1 MDLFK
6 PYRTRLGGAVLL
18 NMLSALLNIFSF
30 SVIVPILNI
39 LFRID
44 TAEYA
49 FIPWDQAGV
58 SFGDKLASNA
68 YWWVGSFISAH
79 GETATLLALA
89 GVMAGLTL
97 LKTACYFGAGA
108 VTVPLR
114 TGIVRDLRNRLY
126 DKVLTLPVSWFS
138 RERKGDFLA
147 RMSGDVAEVETA
159 YVASLDVLIK
169 NPVLIVIYLGF
180 LLFLSPELTLFIILF
195 VPAFLA
201 LMSRIGRSLKR
212 PSAEAQE
219 RWSDIVSLSD
229 ETLGGIRVVKAFNA
243 EGALS
248 RRFHRLTDSM
258 RRLVSRV
265 GIRQALAHPV
275 SELLGT
281 VMILA
286 VLVFGG
292 ILIIRGEG
300 FLGRKFLDAPQ
311 FIFYLIVLYSIIE
324 PVKTFTRALYN
335 LPRGKASLER
345 INAVLDAPE
354 AVESSGT
361 VPAEAPR
368 EGIRLEGVGFAYE
381 DVPALHGIDLDIP
394 AGTTVALVGASGSG
408 KSTLLDLLPRFY
420 EPTEGRITLDGRDI
434 RTFGL
439 SSLRRLFG
447 RVDQDPFLF
456 NDTLFNNIAF
466 GAENAT
472 REEVIAAARTAGA
485 DGFIREKPEGYDT
498 VIGDRGTRLSGG
510 ERARISIARA
520 ILANPPVLLLDEAT
534 ASLDSASEKAVQE
547 ALERLMEGRTTVVV
561 AHRLSTVRSADEIVV
576 LEGGR
581 IVERGTHEQ
590 LIAQNGPYRRLYEM
604 QNL

>member
-6 PYRTRLGGAVLL
+6 PYRTRLGSAVLL

-49 FIPWDQAGV
+49 FIPWDSGGV
-58 SFGDKLASNA
+58 SFGEKLAANA
-68 YWWVGSFISAH
+68 YWYVGSFIAAP
-79 GETATLLALA
+79 GETAALLALA
-89 GVMAGLTL
+89 AVMAGLTL

-126 DKVLTLPVSWFS
+126 DKVLTLPVSWFT

-147 RMSGDVAEVETA
+147 RLSGDVAEVESA
-159 YVASLDVLIK
+159 YVASLDVLVK

-195 VPAFLA
+195 VPGFLV

-219 RWSDIVSLSD
+219 RWSDIMSLSD

-243 EGALS
+243 GETLS
-248 RRFHRLTDSM
+248 RRFHRLTAAM
-258 RRLVSRV
+258 RRLLDRV

-311 FIFYLIVLYSIIE
+311 FIFYLIILYSIIE
-324 PVKTFTRALYN
+324 PVKTFTRAC
-335 LPRGKASLER
+335 SLSHNE
-345 INAVLDAPE
+345 L
-354 AVESSGT
+354 T
-361 VPAEAPR
+361 LVP
-368 EGIRLEGVGFAYE
+368 
-381 DVPALHGIDLDIP
+381 
-394 AGTTVALVGASGSG
+394 
-408 KSTLLDLLPRFY
+408 
-420 EPTEGRITLDGRDI
+420 
-434 RTFGL
+434 
-439 SSLRRLFG
+439 
-447 RVDQDPFLF
+447 
-456 NDTLFNNIAF
+456 
-466 GAENAT
+466 
-472 REEVIAAARTAGA
+472 
-485 DGFIREKPEGYDT
+485 
-498 VIGDRGTRLSGG
+498 
-510 ERARISIARA
+510 
-520 ILANPPVLLLDEAT
+520 
-534 ASLDSASEKAVQE
+534 
-547 ALERLMEGRTTVVV
+547 
-561 AHRLSTVRSADEIVV
+561 
-576 LEGGR
+576 
-581 IVERGTHEQ
+581 
-590 LIAQNGPYRRLYEM
+590 
-604 QNL
+604 

>member
-1 MDLFK
+1 MFK
-6 PYRTRLGGAVLL
+6 SYKAYLGGAVLL
-18 NMLSALLNIFSF
+18 NMLSAFFNIFSF

-44 TAEYA
+44 TADYA

-68 YWWVGSFISAH
+68 YWYVGNFITAH

-147 RMSGDVAEVETA
+147 RLSGDVSEVETA
-159 YVASLDVLIK
+159 YVASLDILIK
-169 NPVLIVIYLGF
+169 NPVLIVIYFGF

-212 PSAEAQE
+212 PSAEAQA
-219 RWSDIVSLSD
+219 RWSDIMSLSD

-243 EGALS
+243 EGTLS
-248 RRFHRLTDSM
+248 RRFHRLTDAM
-258 RRLVSRV
+258 RRLLSRV

-311 FIFYLIVLYSIIE
+311 FIFYLIILYSLIE
-324 PVKTFTRALYN
+324 PVKAFTRALYN

-345 INAVLDAPE
+345 INAVLDAPGAE
-354 AVESSGT
+354 EKNGGI
-361 VPAEAPR
+361 PAEAPR
-368 EGIRLEGVGFAYE
+368 EGIRLEGVGFSYE

-394 AGTTVALVGASGSG
+394 AGKTVALVGASGSG

-420 EPTEGRITLDGRDI
+420 EPGEGRITLDGRDI
-434 RTFGL
+434 RTL
-439 SSLRRLFG
+439 ELASLRRLFG

-466 GAENAT
+466 GAENAS

-485 DGFIREKPEGYDT
+485 DAFIREKPEGYDT
-498 VIGDRGTRLSGG
+498 LIGDRGTRLSGG

-534 ASLDSASEKAVQE
+534 ASLDSASEKDVQE

-561 AHRLSTVRSADEIVV
+561 AHRLSTVRRADEIVV
-576 LEGGR
+576 LRDGR

-590 LIAQNGPYRRLYEM
+590 LIARDGPYRRLYEM
-604 QNL
+604 QNF